1 MYAAMIIITAI
12 VVFPFLWMVLLSFK
26 SSSEIMSNPL
36 AMPKAFNLDNFKH
49 ALETLNFPQ
58 LYANTFVV
66 CILSVVL
73 ELIITFCSSFVIARM
88 EFKHPKAKSLLYGFL
103 ILGLSVSPFILLFP
117 VYKINI
123 FFGLSGK
130 WALIFPYAASSISF
144 NTLLLTAYLK
154 QLPTEIDE
162 AAVID
167 GCNIWQLMVKVILPM
182 AKPVIA
188 TIVIFN
194 VLYIWNEYPYASVML
209 KDVSD
214 YTLSMGASFFKGNY
228 TVDYGGIVAITGF
241 AIGKITFTI
250 SCQMLQP
257 SITAA
262 SSISVG
268 SCFKYAVR
276 RSVLNEIEL
285 AAYGKINA
293 HFPLNPKKIL
303 ILYTGNNKINGET
316 DNPKIK
322 NPYNKLFAFGCL
334 NSILAITKE
343 LQNVIISSNT
353 TDNIHTTKV
362 FAYNCG
368 KFNVSNACLKL
379 SRLNAFGIANG
390 LDMISELDLNES
402 NTIL

>member
-1 MYAAMIIITAI
+1 MVPKRKKIAMYAAMIIITAI

-49 ALETLNFPQ
+49 ALET
-58 LYANTFVV
+58 
-66 CILSVVL
+66 
-73 ELIITFCSSFVIARM
+73 FVIARM

-123 FFGLSGK
+123 FFGLKGK

-228 TVDYGGIVAITGF
+228 TVDYGGIVASSLMIIVPELIFYGLF
-241 AIGKITFTI
+241 QKNIVEG
-250 SCQMLQP
+250 M
-257 SITAA
+257 TA
-262 SSISVG
+262 G
-268 SCFKYAVR
+268 AVK
-276 RSVLNEIEL
+276 
-285 AAYGKINA
+285 G
-293 HFPLNPKKIL
+293 
-303 ILYTGNNKINGET
+303 
-316 DNPKIK
+316 
-322 NPYNKLFAFGCL
+322 
-334 NSILAITKE
+334 
-343 LQNVIISSNT
+343 
-353 TDNIHTTKV
+353 
-362 FAYNCG
+362 
-368 KFNVSNACLKL
+368 
-379 SRLNAFGIANG
+379 
-390 LDMISELDLNES
+390 
-402 NTIL
+402 